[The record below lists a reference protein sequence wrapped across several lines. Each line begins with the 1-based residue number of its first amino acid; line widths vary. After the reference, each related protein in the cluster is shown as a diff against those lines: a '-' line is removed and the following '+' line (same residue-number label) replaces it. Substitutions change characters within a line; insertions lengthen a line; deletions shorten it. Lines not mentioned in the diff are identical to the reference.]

1 MEAPAAALGLIR
13 EVVAMSVMVEQE
25 RGETAAPV
33 TVVDGYVP
41 VIDLGGARL
50 GSPGAREALAA
61 AIDKVCRTSG
71 FLVIV
76 GHGVDERT
84 ISDMYRATRELFALP
99 VREKVALLADPGDPL
114 MRGFGRAGSL
124 AASNEDA
131 VVARERAL
139 PDVSETYT
147 INRLGESRGA
157 RSLPAHADSALRSPN
172 RWPALA
178 GFSEAYLAYY
188 AAMEGL
194 AGDLIRLFALGL
206 GLPEDWFDDK
216 IDRHMTN
223 MTANYYPAQETPP
236 EPGQLRKGV
245 HSDWG
250 SLTILYQDNGTGGLQ
265 VQDKSGAWLDVPVID
280 GSFVVNI
287 GDLMANWTNNQWV
300 STVHRVVNPPR
311 ELAGTERYS
320 IPFFHQP
327 NFDAL
332 IECIPTCTGP
342 ENPPRHRPVR
352 SGEYITGKFRKAY
365 GAK

>member
-1 MEAPAAALGLIR
+1 
-13 EVVAMSVMVEQE
+13 MSVMEE
-25 RGETAAPV
+25 EIRDKTALI

-41 VIDLGGARL
+41 VIDLS
-50 GSPGAREALAA
+50 GSRSESADSRKQVAA
-61 AIDKVCRTSG
+61 AVDKVCRTSG

-76 GHGVDERT
+76 GHGVPEKA
-84 ISDMYRATRELFALP
+84 ISDMYRATRELFSLP
-99 VREKVALLADPGDPL
+99 AREKAELLADPGDPL
-114 MRGFGRAGSL
+114 MRGFGRQGSL

-131 VVARERAL
+131 AVERERAL
-139 PDVSETYT
+139 PDISETYT
-147 INRLGESRGA
+147 INRLGERDGA
-157 RSLPAHADSALRSPN
+157 RSLPAHVDPALRSPN
-172 RWPALA
+172 RWPALP
-178 GFSEAYLAYY
+178 GFFDAYQAYY
-188 AAMEGL
+188 AAMEDL
-194 AGDLIRLFALGL
+194 AGHIMRLFALGL

-216 IDRHMTN
+216 IDQHMTN

-265 VQDKSGAWLDVPVID
+265 VQSKTGAWLDVPVID

-300 STVHRVVNPPR
+300 STVHRVVNPPA
-311 ELAGTERYS
+311 ELAGAERYS

-327 NFDAL
+327 NFDAV

-342 ENPPRHRPVR
+342 ENPPKHLPVR

-365 GAK
+365 GAP